1 MPGLILFIILELL
14 SFSASASIV
23 IMGTRVVYPEQKKSI
38 NVQLH
43 NGDNSPSLVQAWLD
57 TGDASAS
64 PDSVRVPFIITPPV
78 SRVEPGT
85 GQTLRIMYT
94 GEPLPRDR
102 ESVFYLNVLD
112 IPPRPEFGEKK
123 ADAGNGNYLQL
134 AVRSRIKLFFRP
146 DTLSQAVADAAR
158 QVTWSRVNRGNQ
170 TFLRADNQTPYFITY
185 KKLVLKSDRD
195 IQSLTQPGMVSPY
208 SVKEFTLP
216 GKNLYGASVIWTV
229 INDYGGYEE
238 GRSLIK

>member
-1 MPGLILFIILELL
+1 
-14 SFSASASIV
+14 
-23 IMGTRVVYPEQKKSI
+23 MGTRVVYPEQKKSI

-43 NGDNSPSLVQAWLD
+43 NGENSPSLVQAWLD

-64 PDSVRVPFIITPPV
+64 PDSIKVPFVITPPV

-112 IPPRPEFGEKK
+112 IPPRPEFGMRK
-123 ADAGNGNYLQL
+123 ADASNVNYLQL

-146 DTLSQAVADAAR
+146 ADLNQSVTDAAR
-158 QVTWSRVNRGNQ
+158 QVTWSLINRGGKF
-170 TFLRADNQTPYFITY
+170 FLKADNQAPYFITY
-185 KKLVLKSDRD
+185 KKLILKFNRD
-195 IQSLTQPGMVSPY
+195 TQTLMQPGMVSPY

-216 GKNLYGASVIWTV
+216 GENLYGASVIWTV

-238 GRSLIK
+238 GRSSIK

>member
-1 MPGLILFIILELL
+1 
-14 SFSASASIV
+14 
-23 IMGTRVVYPEQKKSI
+23 MGTRVVYPEQKKSI

-43 NGDNSPSLVQAWLD
+43 NGENSPSLVQVWLD

-64 PDSVRVPFIITPPV
+64 PDSVRVPFVITPPV

-102 ESVFYLNVLD
+102 ESIFYLNVLD

-123 ADAGNGNYLQL
+123 ADVGNGNYLQL

-146 DTLSQAVADAAR
+146 DTLNQSVTDAAR
-158 QVTWSRVNRGNQ
+158 QVTWSLINRGDQ
-170 TFLRADNQTPYFITY
+170 FFLRADN
-185 KKLVLKSDRD
+185 
-195 IQSLTQPGMVSPY
+195 
-208 SVKEFTLP
+208 
-216 GKNLYGASVIWTV
+216 
-229 INDYGGYEE
+229 
-238 GRSLIK
+238 

>member
-1 MPGLILFIILELL
+1 
-14 SFSASASIV
+14 
-23 IMGTRVVYPEQKKSI
+23 
-38 NVQLH
+38 
-43 NGDNSPSLVQAWLD
+43 
-57 TGDASAS
+57 
-64 PDSVRVPFIITPPV
+64 ITPPV
-78 SRVEPGT
+78 SRIEPGT

-112 IPPRPEFGEKK
+112 IPPRPEFGGKK
-123 ADAGNGNYLQL
+123 ADVGNVNYLQL

-146 DTLSQAVADAAR
+146 ATLNQSVADAAR

-170 TFLRADNQTPYFITY
+170 TFLRADNQTPYFVTY
-185 KKLVLKSDRD
+185 KKIALKSDRD

-238 GRSLIK
+238 GKSSIK

>member
-1 MPGLILFIILELL
+1 MPGLILFIISGLL

-43 NGDNSPSLVQAWLD
+43 NGENSPSLVQAWLD

-64 PDSVRVPFIITPPV
+64 PDSIKVPFVITPPV

-112 IPPRPEFGEKK
+112 IPPRPEFGMRK
-123 ADAGNGNYLQL
+123 ADASNVNYLQL

-146 DTLSQAVADAAR
+146 ADLNQSVTDAAR
-158 QVTWSRVNRGNQ
+158 QVTWSLINRGGKF
-170 TFLRADNQTPYFITY
+170 FLKADNQAPYFITY
-185 KKLVLKSDRD
+185 KKLILKFNRD
-195 IQSLTQPGMVSPY
+195 TQTLMQPGMVSPY

-216 GKNLYGASVIWTV
+216 GENLYGASVIWTV

-238 GRSLIK
+238 GRSSIK

>member
-1 MPGLILFIILELL
+1 MPGLILLIISGLL
-14 SFSASASIV
+14 SFSASASVV

-57 TGDASAS
+57 TGDASVS
-64 PDSVRVPFIITPPV
+64 PGAVKVPFVITPPV
-78 SRVEPGT
+78 SRIEPKT

-94 GEPLPRDR
+94 GESLPRDR

-112 IPPRPEFGEKK
+112 IPPRPEFEEKK
-123 ADAGNGNYLQL
+123 ANAGNVNYLQL

-146 DTLSQAVADAAR
+146 ATLNQSVANAAR
-158 QVTWSRVNRGNQ
+158 QVTWALVNRGNKI
-170 TFLRADNQTPYFITY
+170 FLRADNQTPYFVTY
-185 KKLVLKSDRD
+185 KKIALKSDRD

-238 GRSLIK
+238 GSSSIK

>member
-1 MPGLILFIILELL
+1 MPGLILLIISGLL

-57 TGDASAS
+57 AGDASAS

-123 ADAGNGNYLQL
+123 ADVGDVNYLQL

-146 DTLSQAVADAAR
+146 ETLNQAVADAAR
-158 QVTWSRVNRGNQ
+158 QVTWSLVTRGNQ
-170 TFLRADNQTPYFITY
+170 TSLRADNQTPYFITY
-185 KKLVLKSDRD
+185 KKIVLKSDSN

-208 SVKEFTLP
+208 SVKEFTPSGEKLQ
-216 GKNLYGASVIWTV
+216 GTSVTWTV

-238 GRSLIK
+238 GRSSIK

>member
-14 SFSASASIV
+14 SFSARASIV

-43 NGDNSPSLVQAWLD
+43 NGENSPSLVQVWLD

-64 PDSVRVPFIITPPV
+64 PDSVRVPFVITPPV

-102 ESVFYLNVLD
+102 E
-112 IPPRPEFGEKK
+112 
-123 ADAGNGNYLQL
+123 
-134 AVRSRIKLFFRP
+134 
-146 DTLSQAVADAAR
+146 
-158 QVTWSRVNRGNQ
+158 
-170 TFLRADNQTPYFITY
+170 
-185 KKLVLKSDRD
+185 
-195 IQSLTQPGMVSPY
+195 
-208 SVKEFTLP
+208 
-216 GKNLYGASVIWTV
+216 
-229 INDYGGYEE
+229 
-238 GRSLIK
+238 

>member
-1 MPGLILFIILELL
+1 MPGLILLIISGLL
-14 SFSASASIV
+14 SFSVCASVV

-38 NVQLH
+38 NVQLQ

-57 TGDASAS
+57 TGDPSGS
-64 PDSVRVPFIITPPV
+64 PGSVRVPFVITPPV
-78 SRVEPGT
+78 TRIEPGT

-94 GEPLPRDR
+94 GEPLPRNR

-123 ADAGNGNYLQL
+123 ADIGNVNYLQL

-146 DTLSQAVADAAR
+146 ATLNQPVADVAR
-158 QVTWSRVNRGNQ
+158 QITWSRVNIGNQ
-170 TFLRADNQTPYFITY
+170 ILLRADNQTPYFVTY
-185 KKLVLKSDRD
+185 KKIVLKSDRD

-208 SVKEFTLP
+208 SVKDFTLP
-216 GKNLYGASVIWTV
+216 GKNLYGARVIWTV

-238 GRSLIK
+238 GKSSIK

>member
-1 MPGLILFIILELL
+1 
-14 SFSASASIV
+14 
-23 IMGTRVVYPEQKKSI
+23 MGTRVVYPEQKKSI
-38 NVQLH
+38 NVQLQ

-57 TGDASAS
+57 TGDASGS
-64 PDSVRVPFIITPPV
+64 PGSVRVPFVITPPV
-78 SRVEPGT
+78 SRIEPGT

-112 IPPRPEFGEKK
+112 IPPRPEFGGKK
-123 ADAGNGNYLQL
+123 ADVGNVNYLQL

-146 DTLSQAVADAAR
+146 ATLNQSVADAAR

-170 TFLRADNQTPYFITY
+170 TFLRADNQTPYFVTY
-185 KKLVLKSDRD
+185 KKIALKSDRD

-208 SVKEFTLP
+208 SVKEFT
-216 GKNLYGASVIWTV
+216 
-229 INDYGGYEE
+229 
-238 GRSLIK
+238 

>member
-1 MPGLILFIILELL
+1 MPGLILLIISGLL
-14 SFSASASIV
+14 SFSACASVV

-38 NVQLH
+38 NVQLQ
-43 NGDNSPSLVQAWLD
+43 NGDNSPSLIQAWLD
-57 TGDASAS
+57 TGDASGS
-64 PDSVRVPFIITPPV
+64 PGSVRVPFVITPPV
-78 SRVEPGT
+78 SRIEPGT

-94 GEPLPRDR
+94 GEPLPQDR

-112 IPPRPEFGEKK
+112 IPPRPESGGKK
-123 ADAGNGNYLQL
+123 ADVGNVNYLQL

-146 DTLSQAVADAAR
+146 ATLNQSVADAAR
-158 QVTWSRVNRGNQ
+158 QVTWSLVNRGNQ
-170 TFLRADNQTPYFITY
+170 IFLRADNQTPYFVTY
-185 KKLVLKSDRD
+185 KKIALKSDRD

-208 SVKEFTLP
+208 SVKEFALP

-238 GRSLIK
+238 GKSSIK

>member
-1 MPGLILFIILELL
+1 MPGLILLIISGLL
-14 SFSASASIV
+14 SFSACASVV

-38 NVQLH
+38 NVQLQ

-57 TGDASAS
+57 TGDASGS
-64 PDSVRVPFIITPPV
+64 PGAVRVPFVITPPV
-78 SRVEPGT
+78 SRIEPGT

-112 IPPRPEFGEKK
+112 IPPKPELGGKK
-123 ADAGNGNYLQL
+123 ADVGNVNYLQL

-146 DTLSQAVADAAR
+146 ATLNQSVADAAR

-170 TFLRADNQTPYFITY
+170 IFLRADNQTPYFVTY
-185 KKLVLKSDRD
+185 KKIALKSERD

-238 GRSLIK
+238 GKSSIK

>member
-1 MPGLILFIILELL
+1 MPGLILLIISGLL
-14 SFSASASIV
+14 SFSACASVV

-38 NVQLH
+38 NVQLQ

-57 TGDASAS
+57 TGDASGS
-64 PDSVRVPFIITPPV
+64 PGSVRVPFVITPPV
-78 SRVEPGT
+78 SRIEPGT

-112 IPPRPEFGEKK
+112 IPPRPEFGGKK
-123 ADAGNGNYLQL
+123 ADVGNVNYLQL

-146 DTLSQAVADAAR
+146 ATLNQSVADAAR

-170 TFLRADNQTPYFITY
+170 IFLRADNQTPYF
-185 KKLVLKSDRD
+185 
-195 IQSLTQPGMVSPY
+195 
-208 SVKEFTLP
+208 
-216 GKNLYGASVIWTV
+216 
-229 INDYGGYEE
+229 
-238 GRSLIK
+238 

>member
-14 SFSASASIV
+14 SFSARASIV

-43 NGDNSPSLVQAWLD
+43 NGENSPSLVQVWLD

-64 PDSVRVPFIITPPV
+64 PDSVRVPFVITPPV

-102 ESVFYLNVLD
+102 ESIFYLNVLD

-123 ADAGNGNYLQL
+123 ADVGNGNYLQL

-146 DTLSQAVADAAR
+146 DTLNQSVTDAAR
-158 QVTWSRVNRGNQ
+158 QVTWS
-170 TFLRADNQTPYFITY
+170 LI
-185 KKLVLKSDRD
+185 
-195 IQSLTQPGMVSPY
+195 
-208 SVKEFTLP
+208 
-216 GKNLYGASVIWTV
+216 NL
-229 INDYGGYEE
+229 
-238 GRSLIK
+238 SLIHI

>member
-1 MPGLILFIILELL
+1 MPGLILLIISGLL
-14 SFSASASIV
+14 SFSASASVV

-57 TGDASAS
+57 TGDASGS
-64 PDSVRVPFIITPPV
+64 PGSVRVPFVITPPV
-78 SRVEPGT
+78 SRIEPGT

-112 IPPRPEFGEKK
+112 IPPRPEFGGKK
-123 ADAGNGNYLQL
+123 VDAGSVNYLQL

-146 DTLSQAVADAAR
+146 ATLNQSVADAAR
-158 QVTWSRVNRGNQ
+158 QVTWALVNKGNQ
-170 TFLRADNQTPYFITY
+170 IFLRADNQTPYFVTY
-185 KKLVLKSDRD
+185 KKIALKSDRD

-216 GKNLYGASVIWTV
+216 GKNFYGASVIWTV

-238 GRSLIK
+238 GRSSIK